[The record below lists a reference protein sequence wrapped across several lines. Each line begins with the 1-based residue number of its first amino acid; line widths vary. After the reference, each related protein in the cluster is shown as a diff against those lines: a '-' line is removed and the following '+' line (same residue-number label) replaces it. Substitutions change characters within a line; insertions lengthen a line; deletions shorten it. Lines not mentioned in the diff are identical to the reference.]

1 MNFFLFLGG
10 GGGGG
15 FIATNG
21 EKDQLN
27 VSAYGSDFSQNRKE
41 IIRNYK
47 ENNNNDTINTRVK

>member
-10 GGGGG
+10 GWGGGG
-15 FIATNG
+15 IATNG

-47 ENNNNDTINTRVK
+47 ENNNNDTISTRVK